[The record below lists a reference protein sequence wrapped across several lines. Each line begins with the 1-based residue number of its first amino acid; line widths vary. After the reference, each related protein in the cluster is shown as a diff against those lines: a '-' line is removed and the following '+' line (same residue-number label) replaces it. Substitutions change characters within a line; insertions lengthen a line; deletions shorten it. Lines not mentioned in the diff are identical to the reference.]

1 MSVQLPLA
9 RIRHSRTPMPR
20 LCQGQ
25 KVQRLGLRRRR
36 LVRCSAGGF
45 DGVLRTSAPS
55 DPVRIQ
61 RGQCRDSPAATRC
74 RSIGENGSLRVQF
87 ADRSSSRC
95 SRGSPRPS
103 DWWRGRR
110 SRVRVPQLDPRPP
123 DRQGTPKPSAPRRRD
138 RTCRGEE
145 HGTRRAVNAVAGRS
159 AQSPHR
165 HPAKDCN
172 PLGSRSGRQRLPLR
186 RGTAAAILI

>member
-1 MSVQLPLA
+1 MCSCHWPGSA
-9 RIRHSRTPMPR
+9 IR
-20 LCQGQ
+20 G
-25 KVQRLGLRRRR
+25 RRCRGC
-36 LVRCSAGGF
+36 VRVKKFSGSGF
-45 DGVLRTSAPS
+45 GAGVLFAVVRAGSTEFFERPRPAILFVFSADRVAIP
-55 DPVRIQ
+55 
-61 RGQCRDSPAATRC
+61 PAATRC

>member
-1 MSVQLPLA
+1 MCSCHWPGSA
-9 RIRHSRTPMPR
+9 IRGRRCRGCVRVKKFSGSGFGAGVLFAVVRAGSTEFFERPR
-20 LCQGQ
+20 LPILF
-25 KVQRLGLRRRR
+25 VFSADSVAIPPPRLDVGASARTVRSGCSSPIAAARAAVADRR
-36 LVRCSAGGF
+36 
-45 DGVLRTSAPS
+45 VLR
-55 DPVRIQ
+55 
-61 RGQCRDSPAATRC
+61 
-74 RSIGENGSLRVQF
+74 IGG
-87 ADRSSSRC
+87 
-95 SRGSPRPS
+95 
-103 DWWRGRR
+103 GRR